1 MREAMKKN
9 PLPALTMLG
18 VQGYMAGLMGVPG
31 FAETDK
37 TIEFIKD
44 VLADFDPL
52 TWRKVK
58 DYNLKQI
65 ALDNGGESVL
75 YGGLSTQTGVGMTSR
90 AAAPVPSEMV
100 QTPAAPF
107 IDLAK
112 QAGSVL
118 SAAGSV
124 DDSQKWAQA
133 AYNVAPSGIQGLL
146 ETNPDLLRDFTSVQR
161 GDKRVYGK
169 PTDMASRTGMYA
181 RSSEEEF
188 LRSIG
193 LRSQKEVVSRD
204 RTYAAQKQAA
214 TGANVMRE
222 LPDKIYN
229 QLRNNNP
236 EKARDFISLY
246 VELSGKELSAEQ
258 LENQLVQ
265 EFTTADEK
273 LMMRKNMPLETMLA
287 IKRLKQT
294 LSEMGYK

>member
-1 MREAMKKN
+1 
-9 PLPALTMLG
+9 
-18 VQGYMAGLMGVPG
+18 V
-31 FAETDK
+31 
-37 TIEFIKD
+37 
-44 VLADFDPL
+44 
-52 TWRKVK
+52 
-58 DYNLKQI
+58 
-65 ALDNGGESVL
+65 ALDNGGEAVL

-90 AAAPVPSEMV
+90 AAAPVPSEMI

-118 SAAGSV
+118 GAAGSV
-124 DDSQKWAQA
+124 DDPQKWAQA
-133 AYNVAPSGIQGLL
+133 AYNVMPSGGQGALETGLL
-146 ETNPDLLRDFTSVQR
+146 KDFTSVQR

-236 EKARDFISLY
+236 EKAKDFITLY